1 MRALTSCLVTAIA
14 VGYAHSAAACEAP
27 APVAVP
33 DGKSSTMEQMLAGQA
48 QVKAYQT
55 AMNEFLACID
65 AEAAAQGETAPEE
78 YKSLMVARH
87 NAAVSEMEGVAA
99 AFNDQIK
106 AYRAAN
112 PPPAPAN

>member
-1 MRALTSCLVTAIA
+1 
-14 VGYAHSAAACEAP
+14 
-27 APVAVP
+27 
-33 DGKSSTMEQMLAGQA
+33 MLAGQA
-48 QVKAYQT
+48 QVKAYQA

-87 NAAVSEMEGVAA
+87 NAAVSEMEGVAG

-112 PPPAPAN
+112 PPTN